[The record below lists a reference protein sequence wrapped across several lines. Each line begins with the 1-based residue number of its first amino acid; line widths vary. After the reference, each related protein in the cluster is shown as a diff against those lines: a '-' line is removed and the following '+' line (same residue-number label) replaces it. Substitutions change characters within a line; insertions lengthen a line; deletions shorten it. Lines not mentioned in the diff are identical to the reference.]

1 MTFIMMDVY
10 AFYLLRFWARTE
22 KNTKSWTRTKAFFP
36 YYFLVYGLFIF
47 RNAPWIHWKDQKNCV
62 FLLGLITFWT
72 LSKIFVL
79 PFEIKKKIVTQI
91 FLFCFSKFEAP
102 KMSKTK
108 TPNSKPFRITKTPLL
123 LLKAK
128 YYPAKKTSFLQY

>member
-1 MTFIMMDVY
+1 MDVY

-47 RNAPWIHWKDQKNCV
+47 RNAPWIHWKDQKKLCFFAWLDH
-62 FLLGLITFWT
+62 FLNSFKNFCFAFWN
-72 LSKIFVL
+72 K
-79 PFEIKKKIVTQI
+79 KKKIVTQI

-128 YYPAKKTSFLQY
+128 HYPAKKTSFLQY